1 MDTSCLQYALTEEE
15 RQQFETDGFLVVREV
30 LPTEWVAELI
40 PVVDRLDAEYRPKM
54 ELAIELRWA

>member
-1 MDTSCLQYALTEEE
+1 MNTSGLQYALTEEE

-30 LPTEWVAELI
+30 LPPERVAELI